1 MRNKLHRLSYVFLQY
16 FPKYLKLFKILF
28 IFVEFLGKIELG
40 NYKEEARMNNNYK
53 IVRTIFENVF
63 QRVLECKDND
73 TGEIFYSNIIT
84 SEKVIK
90 LIDLEELQKIPSNIL
105 ECYNTE
111 DRIYIFTKP
120 LKNEIKGLKDTKTGS
135 LALKQQ
141 FNISEKVINLAQ
153 DIFTMTDVVQQKIL
167 DINKL
172 YIDANYDVFVDLN
185 LIFEQEYDIADNE
198 TFKRLGNIIHYIFSG
213 NEIID
218 YNISDSI
225 SPDILKIIVRC
236 LTREY
241 MYPKDVL
248 TEMKSSPIYAMIFG
262 EQKIDT
268 KKAED
273 ERNKKNE
280 PEVITVID
288 KGKQSYEYDNNDEYD
303 DSPVLDIY
311 VNDNNP
317 KPKSKKVKLP
327 KKDITR
333 AAVSIIIVAAVLF
346 AGNKIIKNLS
356 DAKATNGKPTNSE
369 IDTDVKNPTNS
380 EQKQGDTELPD
391 ISDSSEIYFNDEL
404 LNNVGY
410 TGSKAEVDKNIY
422 LEGNSSLVV
431 SNEGEETIKKLFTVI
446 DFKDE
451 KFSYM
456 LKQQI
461 GIAVKMKSQTD
472 VDAQIVFEAY
482 KDGKLTSN
490 FHTPKIKIYD
500 DMWSPFNVPINVTD
514 ADSLNIYLEYAGKN
528 IVWLDDI
535 IIDTMK

>member
-1 MRNKLHRLSYVFLQY
+1 
-16 FPKYLKLFKILF
+16 
-28 IFVEFLGKIELG
+28 
-40 NYKEEARMNNNYK
+40 MNNNYK

-73 TGEIFYSNIIT
+73 NGEIFYSNVIT

-90 LIDLEELQKIPSNIL
+90 LIDLEELQRIPSNIL

-120 LKNEIKGLKDTKTGS
+120 LKNEIKGLKDSKTGT
-135 LALKQQ
+135 LPLKQQ
-141 FNISEKVINLAQ
+141 FNIYERLINLAQ
-153 DIFTMTDVVQQKIL
+153 DIFNLTDVVQQKIL

-172 YIDANYDVFVDLN
+172 YIDANNNVFVDLN

-198 TFKRLGNIIHYIFSG
+198 TFKRLGNMIHYIFSG
-213 NEIID
+213 SEIID

-225 SPDILKIIVRC
+225 PPDILKIIVRC

-241 MYPKDVL
+241 IYPMDVL
-248 TEMKSSPIYAMIFG
+248 AEMKSSPIYTMIFG
-262 EQKIDT
+262 EQSVDS
-268 KKAED
+268 KKVED
-273 ERNKKNE
+273 ERKTRNE
-280 PEVITVID
+280 PEIITVIGSGKEKYYKAEND
-288 KGKQSYEYDNNDEYD
+288 KNDDNDDNYEYDDGSLLE
-303 DSPVLDIY
+303 LY
-311 VNDNNP
+311 VNDNNLEP
-317 KPKSKKVKLP
+317 KLKKIKLP
-327 KKDITR
+327 RKDITR
-333 AAVSIIIVAAVLF
+333 AAISIIIVAAVLF
-346 AGNKIIKNLS
+346 AGNKLIKNFT
-356 DAKATNGKPTNSE
+356 DAEATNGKPAKSENDTN
-369 IDTDVKNPTNS
+369 IKNPSTGNEN
-380 EQKQGDTELPD
+380 EQGGSELPE
-391 ISDSSEIYFNDEL
+391 ISDSTEMYFNDEL

-410 TGSKAEVDKNIY
+410 TGNKAEVDKNIY
-422 LEGNSSLVV
+422 LEGSSSLVIA
-431 SNEGEETIKKLFTVI
+431 NEGEEDIKKLFAVI

-472 VDAQIVFEAY
+472 VEAQIVFEAY

-514 ADSLNIYLEYAGKN
+514 ADSLNIYLEFSGKN
-528 IVWLDDI
+528 TIWVDDI
-535 IIDTMK
+535 IIGVMK

>member
-1 MRNKLHRLSYVFLQY
+1 
-16 FPKYLKLFKILF
+16 
-28 IFVEFLGKIELG
+28 
-40 NYKEEARMNNNYK
+40 MNNNYK

-73 TGEIFYSNIIT
+73 NGEIFYSNVIT

-90 LIDLEELQKIPSNIL
+90 LIDLEELKKIPSNIL

-120 LKNEIKGLKDTKTGS
+120 LKNEIKGLKDSKTGA
-135 LALKQQ
+135 LPLKQQ

-153 DIFTMTDVVQQKIL
+153 DIFNMTDVVQQKIL

-172 YIDANYDVFVDLN
+172 YIDVNNNVFVDLN

-198 TFKRLGNIIHYIFSG
+198 TFKRLGNMIHYIFSG

-225 SPDILKIIVRC
+225 PPDILKIIVRC

-248 TEMKSSPIYAMIFG
+248 AEMKSSPIYAMIFG
-262 EQKIDT
+262 EQTIE
-268 KKAED
+268 KAFNKDDKRTEV
-273 ERNKKNE
+273 ERKTKNE
-280 PEVITVID
+280 PEIITVVGNS
-288 KGKQSYEYDNNDEYD
+288 KENYYNDEHDENEDSFEYD
-303 DSPVLDIY
+303 DGPILDLY

-317 KPKSKKVKLP
+317 EPKSKKTRFP
-327 KKDITR
+327 RKDIIR
-333 AAVSIIIVAAVLF
+333 AAVSIVIVAAILF
-346 AGNKIIKNLS
+346 TGNKIIKKFTN
-356 DAKATNGKPTNSE
+356 AEAVNGKPTNSE
-369 IDTDVKNPTNS
+369 NGSVKNPSSDNAE
-380 EQKQGDTELPD
+380 EQEDKLPE
-391 ISDSSEIYFNDEL
+391 ISDSTEIYFNDEL

-410 TGSKAEVDKNIY
+410 TGNKAEVDKNIY
-422 LEGNSSLVV
+422 LEGNSSLIVA
-431 SNEGEETIKKLFTVI
+431 NEGEETIKKLFAAI

-461 GIAVKMKSQTD
+461 GVAVKMKSQTD
-472 VDAQIVFEAY
+472 VEAQIVFEAY

-514 ADSLNIYLEYAGKN
+514 ADSLNIYLEFAGKN
-528 IVWLDDI
+528 TVWLDDI
-535 IIDTMK
+535 FIDVMK